1 MRHQRNIKDSSMRSE
16 NCQQI
21 KNILERK
28 ISGAQKLFRKIADDL
43 EELKLKLN
51 QTGEDTMDPTWN
63 YKDSWKNKDEMDLR
77 E

>member
-1 MRHQRNIKDSSMRSE
+1 MRSE

-28 ISGAQKLFRKIADDL
+28 ISGVQKLFRRIADDL
-43 EELKLKLN
+43 DVLKQKLN
-51 QTGEDTMDPTWN
+51 QTGENTMDQTWN
-63 YKDSWKNKDEMDLR
+63 YKDSSKNQGRQDLR

>member
-1 MRHQRNIKDSSMRSE
+1 MRSE

-28 ISGAQKLFRKIADDL
+28 ISGVQKLFRKIADDL
-43 EELKLKLN
+43 DVLKQELN
-51 QTGEDTMDPTWN
+51 PTGENTTDQTWY
-63 YKDSWKNKDEMDLR
+63 YKDSWKNQDETDLK